1 MEGGT
6 QVRTDPAILHSALV
20 ILAEE
25 IQSDDGVANATI
37 SEAAN
42 LLNDLLGVAGYWYGI
57 SECECHSPLPQGGC
71 LKCDMKK
78 LLSK

>member
-1 MEGGT
+1 M
-6 QVRTDPAILHSALV
+6 RTDPAALHSALV

-25 IQSDDGVANATI
+25 IQSDDGVANAVI

-57 SECECHSPLPQGGC
+57 SECDCASPLPQGGC
-71 LKCDMKK
+71 LKCDLEK
-78 LLSK
+78 LLKPNAKHS